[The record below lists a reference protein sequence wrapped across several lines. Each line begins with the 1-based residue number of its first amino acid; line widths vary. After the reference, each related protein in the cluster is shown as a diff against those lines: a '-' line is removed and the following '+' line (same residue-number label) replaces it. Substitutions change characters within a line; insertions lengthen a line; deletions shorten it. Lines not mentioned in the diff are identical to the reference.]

1 MSLAEFPWRDFDV
14 EFAVLFGSRSGGR
27 RIKGDW
33 DVAVWLNDVG
43 KYADLLAALA
53 KFLGVREEDVDL
65 VALNHRLPCSLI
77 VEILRRRPIYVRDWE
92 RYLDI
97 RFRLQNPCVDFLIGA
112 ARLGLEDP
120 LWLS

>member
-1 MSLAEFPWRDFDV
+1 MSLAEFPWHDFDV

-65 VALNHRLPCSLI
+65 VALNHTSL
-77 VEILRRRPIYVRDWE
+77 
-92 RYLDI
+92 
-97 RFRLQNPCVDFLIGA
+97 
-112 ARLGLEDP
+112 
-120 LWLS
+120 